1 MRVITDCGSTSIC
14 AERQHHKEEVWRQLR
29 VITDWGRKV
38 ESPCQVQNCVANPE
52 ASRLAPFTA
61 PMGSVW
67 VTSPMEHFQQ
77 CQFVT
82 RAWTQQ
88 IPLPMT
94 SSGELGESKALVN
107 EDVVAQSSI
116 HCHSQISSINPNA
129 RAGLGCSEAPLSM
142 RMLSNKVFNSFQTQS
157 SSLSTFMMSGVN
169 RRPWSTFN
177 NGSQLTERLGQPV
190 PSDKQ
195 YRKQSCQTFMS

>member
-1 MRVITDCGSTSIC
+1 MSFTCIDAIEAQSISTTTSRTRSKRRSLETIAC
-14 AERQHHKEEVWRQLR
+14 HYRLWQHIHMCRKAAPQREVWRQLR

-67 VTSPMEHFQQ
+67 VTSPMEHFQ

-82 RAWTQQ
+82 KAWTQQ
-88 IPLPMT
+88 IPLSMT
-94 SSGELGESKALVN
+94 SSGELGEAKALAN

-116 HCHSQISSINPNA
+116 HCHSQISSINSNA

-142 RMLSNKVFNSFQTQS
+142 RMLSKKVP
-157 SSLSTFMMSGVN
+157 LSIALH
-169 RRPWSTFN
+169 
-177 NGSQLTERLGQPV
+177 SQQPGM
-190 PSDKQ
+190 Q
-195 YRKQSCQTFMS
+195 

>member
-1 MRVITDCGSTSIC
+1 MIATSASMMSNGQCCRSLFQPRRKNHYLSCIAAIKAQSISTTTSRTRSKRRSLETIAC
-14 AERQHHKEEVWRQLR
+14 HYRLWQHIHMCRKAAPQREVWRQLR

-94 SSGELGESKALVN
+94 SSGELGESKT
-107 EDVVAQSSI
+107 
-116 HCHSQISSINPNA
+116 
-129 RAGLGCSEAPLSM
+129 LSM
-142 RMLSNKVFNSFQTQS
+142 RMLAH
-157 SSLSTFMMSGVN
+157 SLQFIVT
-169 RRPWSTFN
+169 RR
-177 NGSQLTERLGQPV
+177 LA
-190 PSDKQ
+190 PSIPTLEQDSDAVKPL
-195 YRKQSCQTFMS
+195 CQ

>member
-1 MRVITDCGSTSIC
+1 LETIACHYRLW
-14 AERQHHKEEVWRQLR
+14 QHIHMCRKAAPQREVWRQLR

-116 HCHSQISSINPNA
+116 HCHSQISSINSNA

-142 RMLSNKVFNSFQTQS
+142 RMLSRKSLCQS
-157 SSLSTFMMSGVN
+157 PCT
-169 RRPWSTFN
+169 
-177 NGSQLTERLGQPV
+177 
-190 PSDKQ
+190 PSNQGYSKP
-195 YRKQSCQTFMS
+195 TH

>member
-1 MRVITDCGSTSIC
+1 LETIACHYRLW
-14 AERQHHKEEVWRQLR
+14 QHIHMCRKAAPQREVWRQLR

-116 HCHSQISSINPNA
+116 HCHSQISSINSNA

-142 RMLSNKVFNSFQTQS
+142 RMLSNK
-157 SSLSTFMMSGVN
+157 SLQFLSDTK
-169 RRPWSTFN
+169 
-177 NGSQLTERLGQPV
+177 QLLQHLYDEWCQPS
-190 PSDKQ
+190 PMEYLQQWLTAHREIGATSAF
-195 YRKQSCQTFMS
+195 R

>member
-1 MRVITDCGSTSIC
+1 MCNFRMNGVNFTVAHGAAPAMATASLETIACHY
-14 AERQHHKEEVWRQLR
+14 RLWQHIHMCRKAAPQREVWRQLR

-88 IPLPMT
+88 IPLSMT
-94 SSGELGESKALVN
+94 SSGN
-107 EDVVAQSSI
+107 I
-116 HCHSQISSINPNA
+116 
-129 RAGLGCSEAPLSM
+129 GCS
-142 RMLSNKVFNSFQTQS
+142 SFHVTQGLFTRKPGTQQTHS
-157 SSLSTFMMSGVN
+157 
-169 RRPWSTFN
+169 RR
-177 NGSQLTERLGQPV
+177 
-190 PSDKQ
+190 
-195 YRKQSCQTFMS
+195 